1 DLIQPMPPTGA
12 TVQRSDDASFKISE
26 ISSADAG
33 ETVTVPL
40 LDEMYSSPTICDS
53 DLSRKGAKES
63 LRRKDGLN
71 SSLRLCDSFAP
82 LRETSTLASPQ
93 PRNIG
98 TIFPGLQSPS
108 GSNAARTLNIAFMS
122 ASENTSGNNSRLS
135 SPTPCSPV
143 IVPPAPTQTSISSR
157 PASFTLNTWSAKR
170 ESKQMSGCKLP
181 SPA

>member
-1 DLIQPMPPTGA
+1 FSASFALKSVSVTPASAIAMRSAGSCSMIRLRRRVLTMRFAFDLIQPMPPTGA

-63 LRRKDGLN
+63 LRRKGGLN
-71 SSLRLCDSFAP
+71 SSLRLGDSFAP
-82 LRETSTLASPQ
+82 LRETSTFASPQ

-108 GSNAARTLNIAFMS
+108 G
-122 ASENTSGNNSRLS
+122 
-135 SPTPCSPV
+135 
-143 IVPPAPTQTSISSR
+143 
-157 PASFTLNTWSAKR
+157 
-170 ESKQMSGCKLP
+170 
-181 SPA
+181 